1 MNAKDLIQKAWVFQV
16 IVLILS
22 CVVFA
27 VVLSVEKFSVFLSAL
42 PSLTVLIGT
51 QGVLAATGPEV
62 KRFVEAKFG
71 VKEETH
77 E

>member
-1 MNAKDLIQKAWVFQV
+1 MNAKDLIQKAWVLQV

>member
-1 MNAKDLIQKAWVFQV
+1 MNAKDLIQKAWVLQV

-71 VKEETH
+71 IKEGTH

>member
-1 MNAKDLIQKAWVFQV
+1 MNAKDLIQKAWVLQV

-51 QGVLAATGPEV
+51 QDVIAATGPEV